1 MRVGRNPM
9 VAINLQ
15 VYPWPVGHC
24 TWKILHVKA
33 SGFATPWHPQDLWIV
48 LGFAPKSEQHQVS
61 FTEREVLWA
70 GAAVIEDVLVQER
83 IKLV

>member
-1 MRVGRNPM
+1 M

-15 VYPWPVGHC
+15 VYPCPIGHC

-33 SGFATPWHPQDLWIV
+33 SGFAPAGHPQDLWIV

-61 FTEREVLWA
+61 FTERKVLRA
-70 GAAVIEDVLVQER
+70 RAAVIEDVLVQER